1 LSEIISIYIYIY
13 IYIDGELPVVEVVE
27 NHQKDRGTQIGLEAA
42 AS

>member
-1 LSEIISIYIYIY
+1 LSEIISIY